1 MKMIGKK
8 LVSMVITLLVI
19 SFLVFLAFAVI
30 PGDPALHKL
39 GTEATPEKLQVLR
52 EQMGLNK
59 PLLIR
64 YFNFLAGAIKGD
76 FGTSY
81 SYNMPVS
88 SMIGEKLP
96 VTLTLSV
103 MSLIIMVA
111 VSVLLGIYTSRHQG
125 NWVDRFIYI
134 VNQVIMSI
142 PPFFGGIL
150 LTILFGF
157 LLHWFTP
164 GGYVSYK
171 TSVPR
176 FLGYLVFP
184 AIAVALPK
192 TAMAVKLLRSSLM
205 EEMKKDYVR
214 TAYSRGNR
222 TKGVYYHHVLK
233 NALIPVITFWG
244 MAFTDMMVGS
254 IIVEQVFGIPGLG
267 RILLSS
273 ISNRDYPVVV
283 AVILYLTLFI
293 VVTNFIV
300 DVIYRIVDPRISG
313 Q

>member
-8 LVSMVITLLVI
+8 FVSMIITMLVI
-19 SFLVFLAFAVI
+19 SFLVFLAFTVI

-39 GTEATPEKLQVLR
+39 GTEATPEKLQALR
-52 EQMGLNK
+52 EQMGLDR
-59 PLLIR
+59 PFLTR
-64 YFNFLAGAIKGD
+64 YVEFITGAVRGD

-81 SYNMPVS
+81 SYNMPVRD
-88 SMIGEKLP
+88 MIVQKLP
-96 VTLTLSV
+96 ITLTLSI
-103 MSLIIMVA
+103 MSLILMV
-111 VSVLLGIYTSRHQG
+111 VLSVFLGIYTSRHQG
-125 NWVDRFIYI
+125 NRIDRFIY
-134 VNQVIMSI
+134 VCNQVIMSI

-150 LTILFGF
+150 ITLLFGF
-157 LLHWFTP
+157 VLHWFTP
-164 GGYVSYK
+164 GGYVSYQ
-171 TSVPR
+171 TSITG
-176 FLGYLVFP
+176 FLGYLILP

-283 AVILYLTLFI
+283 AIIWYLTLFI
-293 VVTNFIV
+293 VVTNFVV
-300 DVIYRIVDPRISG
+300 DVIYRMVDPRISK
-313 Q
+313 